1 MLSAVAGGRGEAKRG
16 MGRPRYKAWSN
27 FSKSKYTEYTTEQEG
42 ELIAQSGGK
51 GWNCAVGV

>member
-27 FSKSKYTEYTTEQEG
+27 FSKSKYTEYTREHEG

-51 GWNCAVGV
+51 GWNHAV

>member
-27 FSKSKYTEYTTEQEG
+27 FSKSKYTEYTREHEG

-51 GWNCAVGV
+51 GWNRAVGV